1 MDSRLKA
8 KVITIACFMVVLVVG
23 TVALAN
29 YLQKNQE
36 AERRKRR
43 QEAEAAKAAE
53 EAKLAQDNLSGE
65 NAWINQYHLD
75 PAKDPYA
82 FLRDDD
88 FFDKEEE
95 KKDPATQLSILVSSA
110 EKDIRVNVVDG
121 NGEAVKGQRFEICL
135 MREAGED
142 PDYKEQ
148 KYFDLDKDG
157 SVYIADLASGNYRV
171 TLSEVENY
179 EITGNEV
186 PVHVKEQL
194 EYTVLKDI
202 SYLVKTE
209 DEIDPS
215 KEDTAFNDAQMDS
228 DGTEHNGKLS
238 EENAL
243 LGIDVSKW
251 NKEINWK
258 KVKADGIEFVIIRC
272 GYRGSSTGALVE
284 DPYFQK
290 NIEGATEAG
299 LKVGLYFFT
308 QAVNEVEAVEEAS
321 MVLMLAR
328 SHKLAYPLY
337 IDTEG
342 AGGNG
347 RADKLDKEMRT
358 KVVKAFCET
367 IENSGFNAGIYASKN
382 WYEHN
387 LDMGSL
393 TGYQNWLAQ
402 YSSKPSY
409 GGEYSMWQYTSAGS
423 VEGIEGRVDLNLSY
437 MAY

>member
-1 MDSRLKA
+1 M
-8 KVITIACFMVVLVVG
+8 
-23 TVALAN
+23 
-29 YLQKNQE
+29 
-36 AERRKRR
+36 
-43 QEAEAAKAAE
+43 AKAAE
-53 EAKLAQDNLSGE
+53 EAEKALENPDGE
-65 NAWINQYHLD
+65 NAFVNQYHLD
-75 PAKDPYA
+75 PTKDPYA

-110 EKDIRVNVVDG
+110 EKDIRVNIVDG
-121 NGEAVKGQRFEICL
+121 NGDAVKGQRFEISL
-135 MREAGED
+135 MRQAGEQA
-142 PDYKEQ
+142 DYREQ
-148 KYFDLDKDG
+148 KYFDVDKDG
-157 SVYIADLASGNYRV
+157 SVYIADLASGNYTV

-179 EITGNEV
+179 EIAGNEV

-209 DEIDPS
+209 DEIDPA
-215 KEDTAFNDAQMDS
+215 KEDTAFNDAEMDS

-258 KVKADGIEFVIIRC
+258 KVKEDGIEFVIIRC

-290 NIEGATEAG
+290 NIEGAEEAG
-299 LKVGLYFFT
+299 LKIGLYFFT

-328 SHKLAYPLY
+328 SHRLAYPLY

-358 KVVKAFCET
+358 RVVKAFCET

-387 LDMGSL
+387 LDMESL